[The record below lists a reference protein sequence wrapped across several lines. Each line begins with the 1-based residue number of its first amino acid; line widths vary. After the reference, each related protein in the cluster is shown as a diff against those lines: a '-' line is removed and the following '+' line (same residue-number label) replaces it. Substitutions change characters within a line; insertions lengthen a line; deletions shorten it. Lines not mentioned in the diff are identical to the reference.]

1 MSPALPGRLVV
12 EVKLFL
18 FVWPNHAGSKKITLA
33 AKNFEAHCWQCKTI
47 PCISNLSFFISSQH
61 WWPSSKAIVQTPKS
75 QYDLTTKSHNMIC
88 VYGQLQ
94 VKLGVV
100 FQ

>member
-33 AKNFEAHCWQCKTI
+33 AMKFIAGSIAKNFEAHCWQCKTN
-47 PCISNLSFFISSQH
+47 PCISNLSFLISSQH
-61 WWPSSKAIVQTPKS
+61 
-75 QYDLTTKSHNMIC
+75 
-88 VYGQLQ
+88 
-94 VKLGVV
+94 
-100 FQ
+100 